1 MAMKKPAVGDTAPA
15 IDVLTDEGQR
25 FKLSSL
31 KGKQVILFFYPKAD
45 TPG

>member
-1 MAMKKPAVGDTAPA
+1 MATKKPAVGDAAPE
-15 IDVLTDEGQR
+15 IDVLTDEGQP
-25 FKLSSL
+25 FQLSSL